1 MALRQTLL
9 ADGCDRPP
17 SDGLAPNARQALALE
32 EALAELEALEADVRA
47 GQPYDCCAVR
57 LDTAAAHLG
66 EVTGLSSPAEV
77 LDRVFAQFCIGK

>member
-1 MALRQTLL
+1 MTLRQALL
-9 ADGCDRPP
+9 ADGRDRPP

-66 EVTGLSSPAEV
+66 EVTGLSTPAEV